1 MHVATYDPIEVTD
14 LHCVSSP
21 TAMQYGFLVCLV
33 LLRCLRQGL
42 LLGLEVTDWIDWPVN
57 PEIHLFPSPG
67 PQHCGYSHEQ
77 QRPAKYIDDG
87 NPHTSLAGILP
98 TKLSPQSFVNILSFK
113 WFWLLCKPKYAR
125 LLQILSHT
133 PSTFHKWKIL
143 QWIYFNTIKSQNL
156 PITLGIHMF
165 SLHNVNTYPLY
176 FILYFM
182 LENL

>member
-1 MHVATYDPIEVTD
+1 MPISLAACLPVWVLHMFVLVCIWVHVATYDPIEVTD
-14 LHCVSSP
+14 LHWVSSP
-21 TAMQYGFLVCLV
+21 TAMQHGFLVCFV

-98 TKLSPQSFVNILSFK
+98 TKLSPQSLVNILSSK
-113 WFWLLCKPKYAR
+113 WFWLLCKSHGYCR
-125 LLQILSHT
+125 SYLLPLSINGKFYNEYI
-133 PSTFHKWKIL
+133 SIQSKAKTFL
-143 QWIYFNTIKSQNL
+143 S
-156 PITLGIHMF
+156 P
-165 SLHNVNTYPLY
+165 
-176 FILYFM
+176 
-182 LENL
+182 